1 MLTIKNNEMTRA
13 MKSIKSAFCRLY
25 KEPIFITL
33 FVVFALASGLSNLI
47 YLILLWLFLIC
58 ACYGI
63 GEFMRKE
70 GKESRSDNGHSD
82 VSHQDKAQDT
92 DNKIDSSS
100 DDTKKSQ

>member
-13 MKSIKSAFCRLY
+13 VKSIKSAFCRLY
-25 KEPIFITL
+25 KEPVFITL
-33 FVVFALASGLSNLI
+33 FVVFALSSGLSNLI

-63 GEFMRKE
+63 GEFMRKD
-70 GKESRSDNGHSD
+70 GQESTSNTGHND
-82 VSHQDKAQDT
+82 GSHQDKAQDT

-100 DDTKKSQ
+100 DDTTKSQ